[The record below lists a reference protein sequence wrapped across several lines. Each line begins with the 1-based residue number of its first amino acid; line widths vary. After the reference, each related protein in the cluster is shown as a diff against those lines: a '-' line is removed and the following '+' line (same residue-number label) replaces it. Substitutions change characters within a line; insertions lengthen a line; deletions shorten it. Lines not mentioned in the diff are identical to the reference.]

1 MFTQILIGL
10 VLVAIGA
17 TITIKANTV
26 YDWFGSMDFAD
37 KYLGA
42 GGSRLMYRLMGIILC
57 LVGFM
62 VATNLWSSFLQATLG
77 SWLNLN
83 PKNGLPK

>member
-10 VLVAIGA
+10 VLVAVGA

-42 GGSRLMYRLMGIILC
+42 GGSRLMYRMIGIILC
-57 LVGFM
+57 LIGFM
-62 VATNLWSSFLQATLG
+62 VATNLWSSFLHATLG

-83 PKNGLPK
+83 PKNKLPY